1 MISEERYSRGVF
13 MEVKT
18 KFKLSSFQIILLGFA
33 AVIFIGAFLLCL
45 PISSK
50 SGEWTSFIDSLFTST
65 SAVCVTG
72 LVVFDTATHWTI
84 FGQIIIL
91 ILIQIGG
98 MGIVTVAISF
108 ALLSGKKI
116 GLFSRGTMKEAI
128 SAPSVGGIVRLVGFI
143 IKGIFVIE
151 LIGTLIMLPI
161 FCKDYG
167 VEGIWMAIFHSV
179 SAFCNAGFDIMGTK
193 SGDFSSLT
201 NFSAQPIISIT
212 VMLLIVIGGIGFL
225 VWEDVCKHKWRVKKY
240 RTQSKVV
247 LLVTGLLILFPSV
260 YFFFFEFTTLPIGE
274 RILVSLFQAITP
286 RTAGFNTANI
296 TAISGTGLL
305 LMIILMLIGGS
316 PGSTA
321 GGMKTT
327 TVAVLFSS
335 AISVF
340 KKKDNAELM
349 KRRIDD
355 DTVKNAITIFL
366 MYVTLFVLGGM
377 IISSIEGLPIMT
389 CLFETASAIGTVGL
403 TLGITPSLGI
413 ISKIILMIL
422 MFFGRVGGLTLIYAA
437 LGGNKKQ
444 VSKLP
449 IDNITV
455 G

>member
-1 MISEERYSRGVF
+1 
-13 MEVKT
+13 
-18 KFKLSSFQIILLGFA
+18 
-33 AVIFIGAFLLCL
+33 
-45 PISSK
+45 
-50 SGEWTSFIDSLFTST
+50 
-65 SAVCVTG
+65 
-72 LVVFDTATHWTI
+72 
-84 FGQIIIL
+84 
-91 ILIQIGG
+91 
-98 MGIVTVAISF
+98 
-108 ALLSGKKI
+108 
-116 GLFSRGTMKEAI
+116 
-128 SAPSVGGIVRLVGFI
+128 
-143 IKGIFVIE
+143 
-151 LIGTLIMLPI
+151 
-161 FCKDYG
+161 
-167 VEGIWMAIFHSV
+167 MAIFHSV

-225 VWEDVCKHKWRVKKY
+225 VWEDVCKHKWSVKKY

-247 LLVTGLLILFPSV
+247 LLVTGLLIFIPSV

-422 MFFGRVGGLTLIYAA
+422 MFFGRVGGLTLIYAT

>member
-1 MISEERYSRGVF
+1 MGIKS
-13 MEVKT
+13 

-33 AVIFIGAFLLCL
+33 TVIFVGAFLLAL

-128 SAPSVGGIVRLVGFI
+128 SAPNVGGIIRLVGFI
-143 IKGIFVIE
+143 LKGIFIIE
-151 LIGTLIMLPI
+151 IIGALIMLPI

-167 VEGIWMAIFHSV
+167 VEGVWMAIFHSI

-201 NFSAQPIISIT
+201 SFSSQLIINIT

-225 VWEDVCKHKWRVKKY
+225 VWEDVCKHKWRLKKY

-247 LLVTGLLILFPSV
+247 LLVTGILIVIPAI
-260 YFFFFEFTTLPIGE
+260 YFFFFEFAFLPIGE
-274 RILVSLFQAITP
+274 RILVSLFQSITP

-296 TAISGTGLL
+296 TVISGTGLV
-305 LMIILMLIGGS
+305 LMMILMLIGGS

-327 TVAVLFSS
+327 TIAVLFSS
-335 AISVF
+335 TISVF
-340 KKKDNAELM
+340 KKKDNAELI

-355 DTVKNAITIFL
+355 ETVKNAIAIFL
-366 MYVTLFVLGGM
+366 MYVTLFVFSGM
-377 IISSIEGLPIMT
+377 IISSVESLPIIT

-403 TLGITPSLGI
+403 SLGITPSLGA
-413 ISKIILMIL
+413 ISKIILMVL

-449 IDNITV
+449 IDSITV

>member
-1 MISEERYSRGVF
+1 M
-13 MEVKT
+13 
-18 KFKLSSFQIILLGFA
+18 
-33 AVIFIGAFLLCL
+33 
-45 PISSK
+45 
-50 SGEWTSFIDSLFTST
+50 
-65 SAVCVTG
+65 
-72 LVVFDTATHWTI
+72 
-84 FGQIIIL
+84 
-91 ILIQIGG
+91 
-98 MGIVTVAISF
+98 
-108 ALLSGKKI
+108 
-116 GLFSRGTMKEAI
+116 
-128 SAPSVGGIVRLVGFI
+128 
-143 IKGIFVIE
+143 
-151 LIGTLIMLPI
+151 
-161 FCKDYG
+161 
-167 VEGIWMAIFHSV
+167 
-179 SAFCNAGFDIMGTK
+179 
-193 SGDFSSLT
+193 
-201 NFSAQPIISIT
+201 
-212 VMLLIVIGGIGFL
+212 
-225 VWEDVCKHKWRVKKY
+225 KY

-247 LLVTGLLILFPSV
+247 LLVTGLLILFPFV

-286 RTAGFNTANI
+286 RTAGFNTASL

-355 DTVKNAITIFL
+355 ATVKNAIAIFL

-377 IISSIEGLPIMT
+377 IMSSIEGLPIMT

>member
-1 MISEERYSRGVF
+1 MGIKS
-13 MEVKT
+13 

-33 AVIFIGAFLLCL
+33 AVIFIGAFLLAL

-72 LVVFDTATHWTI
+72 LVIFDTATHWSI
-84 FGQIIIL
+84 FGQTIIL

-128 SAPSVGGIVRLVGFI
+128 SAPSVGGIIRLVGFI
-143 IKGIFVIE
+143 LKVIFIVE
-151 LIGTLIMLPI
+151 LIGALIMLPI

-167 VEGIWMAIFHSV
+167 AEGILMAIFHSI

-201 NFSAQPIISIT
+201 SFSAQPVISIT

-247 LLVTGLLILFPSV
+247 LLVTGILIVIPAI
-260 YFFFFEFTTLPIGE
+260 YFFFFEFASLPIGE
-274 RILVSLFQAITP
+274 RILVSLFQSITP

-305 LMIILMLIGGS
+305 LMVILMLIGGS

-327 TVAVLFSS
+327 TIAVLLSS
-335 AISVF
+335 TISVF

-355 DTVKNAITIFL
+355 ETVKNAVAIFL
-366 MYVTLFVLGGM
+366 MYLSLFVFSGM

-403 TLGITPSLGI
+403 TLGITPSLGV
-413 ISKIILMIL
+413 ISKIILMVL

>member
-1 MISEERYSRGVF
+1 MGV
-13 MEVKT
+13 KL
-18 KFKLSSFQIILLGFA
+18 KIKLSSFQIILLGFA
-33 AVIFIGAFLLCL
+33 TVIFVGAFLLSL

-50 SGEWTSFIDSLFTST
+50 SGEWNSFIDSLFTST

-72 LVVFDTATHWTI
+72 LVVFDTATHWTF

-91 ILIQIGG
+91 VLIQIGG

-108 ALLSGKKI
+108 AILSGKKI

-143 IKGIFVIE
+143 LKGIFIIE
-151 LIGTLIMLPI
+151 LIGALIMLPI

-167 VEGIWMAIFHSV
+167 VEGVWMAIFHSV

-201 NFSAQPIISIT
+201 SFSAQPIICIT
-212 VMLLIVIGGIGFL
+212 VMLLILIGGIGFL
-225 VWEDVCKHKWRVKKY
+225 VWEDICKHKWRLKKY

-247 LLVTGLLILFPSV
+247 LLVTGLLIVLPAI
-260 YFFFFEFTTLPIGE
+260 YFFFFEFYYLPIGE
-274 RILVSLFQAITP
+274 RILVSLFQSITP
-286 RTAGFNTANI
+286 RTAGFNTVNFAD
-296 TAISGTGLL
+296 ISGTGLY

-335 AISVF
+335 TISVF
-340 KKKDNAELM
+340 RKKDNAELM

-355 DTVKNAITIFL
+355 DTVKNAIAIFL
-366 MYVTLFVLGGM
+366 MYVSLFVFSGM
-377 IISSIEGLPIMT
+377 LISSIEKLPIT
-389 CLFETASAIGTVGL
+389 LCLFETASAIGTVGL
-403 TLGITPSLGI
+403 TLGITPSLGAT
-413 ISKIILMIL
+413 SKIILMIL

-449 IDNITV
+449 IDNVTV

>member
-1 MISEERYSRGVF
+1 MGV
-13 MEVKT
+13 KL
-18 KFKLSSFQIILLGFA
+18 KIKLSSFQIILLGFA
-33 AVIFIGAFLLCL
+33 TVIFVGAFLLSL

-50 SGEWTSFIDSLFTST
+50 SGEWNSFIDSLFTST

-72 LVVFDTATHWTI
+72 LVVFDTATHWTF

-91 ILIQIGG
+91 VLIQIGG

-108 ALLSGKKI
+108 AILSGKKI

-143 IKGIFVIE
+143 LKGIFIIE
-151 LIGTLIMLPI
+151 LIGALIMLPI

-167 VEGIWMAIFHSV
+167 VEGVWMAIFHSV

-201 NFSAQPIISIT
+201 SFSAQPIICIT

-225 VWEDVCKHKWRVKKY
+225 VWEDICKHKWRLKRY

-247 LLVTGLLILFPSV
+247 LLVTGLLIVLPAI
-260 YFFFFEFTTLPIGE
+260 YFFFFEFYYLPIGE
-274 RILVSLFQAITP
+274 RILVSLFQSITP
-286 RTAGFNTANI
+286 RTAGFNTVNFAD
-296 TAISGTGLL
+296 ISGTGLY

-335 AISVF
+335 TISVF
-340 KKKDNAELM
+340 RKKDNAELM

-355 DTVKNAITIFL
+355 DTVKNAIAIFM
-366 MYVTLFVLGGM
+366 MYVSLFVFSGM
-377 IISSIEGLPIMT
+377 LISSIEKLPIT
-389 CLFETASAIGTVGL
+389 LCLFETASAIGTVGL
-403 TLGITPSLGI
+403 TLGITPSLGAT
-413 ISKIILMIL
+413 SKIILMIL

-449 IDNITV
+449 IDNVTV